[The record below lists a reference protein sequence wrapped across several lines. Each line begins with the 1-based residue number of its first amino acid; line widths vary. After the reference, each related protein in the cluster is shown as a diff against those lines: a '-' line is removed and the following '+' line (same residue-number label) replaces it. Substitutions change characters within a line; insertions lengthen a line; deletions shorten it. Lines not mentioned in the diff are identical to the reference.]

1 MDSIETAFTYTPEE
15 LVKDHFIRGS
25 CQNVD
30 NIQII
35 DELDNEGF
43 ENEELRNL
51 RTNYQTYLSKTS
63 ILEVNE
69 IAVLEA
75 TIEIPTKPVRP
86 VRANKDHFS
95 FDLDISDNASP
106 VVKNLGEKYQNIIWH
121 ISPNSPEINTNAFKL
136 EWESMDLKPID
147 NGPDFELT
155 LINGDRKEYILVT
168 PALSGNEFSKAM
180 SLYDTSME
188 IYRNKLKD
196 RELTLEKN
204 RNSII
209 EKYPDKRVIDL
220 TPAAIGY
227 LCSLGI
233 QEVSVFKKPNIAIVT
248 TGNELIEAGQ
258 KLSYGKI
265 YESNSKMLLSALYG
279 LKFYDVTLHK
289 VEDVYSKTVE
299 KLNAVIKEN
308 DLVLIT
314 GGISVG
320 DYDFV
325 GKALKELEV
334 EELFYKVKQKPGKP
348 LFYGKKGDTQI
359 FALPG
364 NPAAALSCFYVYV
377 YIALQKM
384 MNRDILEL
392 PRIEAI
398 SKSNFEKKGDRPQF
412 LKAIYKN
419 GEVEILE
426 GQNSS
431 MLQTFALSNAL
442 VYAPETITKIVE
454 GDSIE
459 VIQLPL

>member
-1 MDSIETAFTYTPEE
+1 MISIKEAITSIKLNVDPLLKKTTKSVEKAGGYVLFEDIYSPINMPPFRQSAMDGYALNLHDGLTYTLIGEVKAGDGHQPDLKIGDAVRIFTGAPVPDSANSIMMQEKVKSDGNFITIEHQISIE
-15 LVKDHFIRGS
+15 HNIRPFGE
-25 CQNVD
+25 Q
-30 NIQII
+30 
-35 DELDNEGF
+35 
-43 ENEELRNL
+43 
-51 RTNYQTYLSKTS
+51 
-63 ILEVNE
+63 
-69 IAVLEA
+69 
-75 TIEIPTKPVRP
+75 
-86 VRANKDHFS
+86 VRAG
-95 FDLDISDNASP
+95 DIA
-106 VVKNLGEKYQNIIWH
+106 
-121 ISPNSPEINTNAFKL
+121 
-136 EWESMDLKPID
+136 LKK
-147 NGPDFELT
+147 GT
-155 LINGDRKEYILVT
+155 K
-168 PALSGNEFSKAM
+168 
-180 SLYDTSME
+180 
-188 IYRNKLKD
+188 
-196 RELTLEKN
+196 
-204 RNSII
+204 
-209 EKYPDKRVIDL
+209 L

-227 LCSLGI
+227 LISLGI
-233 QEVSVFKKPNIAIVT
+233 KTVSVFKKPNIAIVT

-279 LKFYDVTLHK
+279 LKFYDVTLHN
-289 VEDVYSKTVE
+289 VEDHYSQTVE
-299 KLNAVIKEN
+299 KLNAVIDEN

>member
-1 MDSIETAFTYTPEE
+1 MISIKEAITSIKLNVNPLLKKTTKSVEKAGGYVLFEDIYSPINMPPFRQSAMDGYALNLHDGLTYTLIGEVKAGDGHQPDLKIGDAVRIFTGAPVPDSANSIMMQEKVKSDGNFITIEHQISIE
-15 LVKDHFIRGS
+15 HNIRPFGE
-25 CQNVD
+25 Q
-30 NIQII
+30 
-35 DELDNEGF
+35 
-43 ENEELRNL
+43 
-51 RTNYQTYLSKTS
+51 
-63 ILEVNE
+63 
-69 IAVLEA
+69 
-75 TIEIPTKPVRP
+75 
-86 VRANKDHFS
+86 VRAG
-95 FDLDISDNASP
+95 DIA
-106 VVKNLGEKYQNIIWH
+106 
-121 ISPNSPEINTNAFKL
+121 
-136 EWESMDLKPID
+136 LKK
-147 NGPDFELT
+147 GT
-155 LINGDRKEYILVT
+155 K
-168 PALSGNEFSKAM
+168 
-180 SLYDTSME
+180 
-188 IYRNKLKD
+188 
-196 RELTLEKN
+196 
-204 RNSII
+204 
-209 EKYPDKRVIDL
+209 L

-227 LCSLGI
+227 LISLGI
-233 QEVSVFKKPNIAIVT
+233 TTVSVFKKPNIAIVT

-299 KLNAVIKEN
+299 KLNAVINEN

>member
-1 MDSIETAFTYTPEE
+1 MISIKEAITSIKLNVNPLLKKTTKSVEKAGGYVLFEDIYSPINMPPFRQSAMDGYALNLHDGLTYTLIGEVKAGDGHQPDLKIGDAVRIFTGAPVPDSANSIMMQEKVKSDGNFITIEHQISIE
-15 LVKDHFIRGS
+15 HNIRPFGE
-25 CQNVD
+25 Q
-30 NIQII
+30 
-35 DELDNEGF
+35 
-43 ENEELRNL
+43 
-51 RTNYQTYLSKTS
+51 
-63 ILEVNE
+63 
-69 IAVLEA
+69 
-75 TIEIPTKPVRP
+75 
-86 VRANKDHFS
+86 VRAG
-95 FDLDISDNASP
+95 DIA
-106 VVKNLGEKYQNIIWH
+106 
-121 ISPNSPEINTNAFKL
+121 
-136 EWESMDLKPID
+136 LKK
-147 NGPDFELT
+147 GT
-155 LINGDRKEYILVT
+155 K
-168 PALSGNEFSKAM
+168 
-180 SLYDTSME
+180 
-188 IYRNKLKD
+188 
-196 RELTLEKN
+196 
-204 RNSII
+204 
-209 EKYPDKRVIDL
+209 L

-227 LCSLGI
+227 LISLGI
-233 QEVSVFKKPNIAIVT
+233 TTVSVFKKPNIAIVT

-265 YESNSKMLLSALYG
+265 YESNSKMLLSVLYG

>member
-1 MDSIETAFTYTPEE
+1 MISIKEAITSIKLNVDPLLKKTTKSVEKAGGYVLFEDIYSPINMPPFRQSAMDGYALNLHDGLTYTLIGEVKAGDGHQPDLKIGDAVRIFTGAPVPDSANSIMMQEKVKSDGNFITIEHQISIE
-15 LVKDHFIRGS
+15 HNIRPFGE
-25 CQNVD
+25 Q
-30 NIQII
+30 
-35 DELDNEGF
+35 
-43 ENEELRNL
+43 
-51 RTNYQTYLSKTS
+51 
-63 ILEVNE
+63 
-69 IAVLEA
+69 
-75 TIEIPTKPVRP
+75 
-86 VRANKDHFS
+86 VRAG
-95 FDLDISDNASP
+95 DIA
-106 VVKNLGEKYQNIIWH
+106 
-121 ISPNSPEINTNAFKL
+121 
-136 EWESMDLKPID
+136 LKK
-147 NGPDFELT
+147 GT
-155 LINGDRKEYILVT
+155 K
-168 PALSGNEFSKAM
+168 
-180 SLYDTSME
+180 
-188 IYRNKLKD
+188 
-196 RELTLEKN
+196 
-204 RNSII
+204 
-209 EKYPDKRVIDL
+209 L

-227 LCSLGI
+227 LISLGI
-233 QEVSVFKKPNIAIVT
+233 TTVSVFKKPNIAIVT